1 MMKTINSI
9 QDQFNE
15 VIRYSQ
21 NIENP
26 KTDRLFKEW
35 YSSKKHFIDNGV
47 DLQ

>member
-1 MMKTINSI
+1 MINTINNI

-26 KTDRLFKEW
+26 KTDKLIKE
-35 YSSKKHFIDNGV
+35 
-47 DLQ
+47 